1 MSATSKSWE
10 PVILPVLGVI
20 GSVLIM
26 LLARLFLLFIVRP
39 FFAFFQELST
49 NISWENILNLTK
61 ITGIWWLDI
70 IIAIVPFIVINLT
83 IKAFFEGIEGHPGI
97 IGLLFQIF
105 WHIVLASFLC
115 LGAGAAPLCYVIGI
129 AAVDLLICPFVIVLC
144 FLNTILDYG
153 NLISNLSSGISQSI
167 YIDIFT
173 DTTIKFI
180 KNVAYVND
188 FTDWMRQDGVTINN
202 FFDYWWYSLRASV
215 LGFRLDGFWQWL
227 IAFPVNIIA
236 SITYFVLS
244 FKFTFNGL
252 RDEINRRGISQ
263 NTNTVVFPLAFLM
276 IAILGFIG
284 FWWITAGSQVKLAVS
299 PSSVGIVQPA
309 INQKN
314 QSQSLSLGERSLI
327 PGNANTQKQA
337 GIAAFAKGDFATA
350 VTQLEFYIKANRNA
364 PEALIYLNN
373 ARIGN
378 SKSHTIAVAA
388 PIGQG
393 GQSLDTA
400 NEIMRGVAQ
409 AQDEV
414 NKAGGI
420 QNIPLKVMIANDGND
435 SKVATEIADALAKNV
450 SVLGVVGHFSS
461 DATIAAGEVY
471 QKNQLLAISPTS
483 TSVKISGL
491 GNYIFRTVPS
501 DKLAGQSIANYTTG
515 QLRLPRIAVFF
526 NSASNY
532 SKSLKN
538 ELTDALN
545 QNGVK
550 VTEQFDFASSTFKA
564 NDNVKQAISQ
574 GAEVIILLPDAASLD
589 KALQVARVNQNQLP
603 LLGGDSPYQIKTLE
617 IGKQDVEGMVLAVP
631 WHREADPQAEFTKN
645 ADRLWGADVN
655 WRTAMAYDATK
666 ALIAALQQNPTRSGV
681 QKALSATNFS
691 VQGASGVVKFL
702 PTGDRNAPIQLV
714 KIIRDENSRSGTG
727 YDFVPLQ

>member
-1 MSATSKSWE
+1 MSAQSKSWE
-10 PVILPVLGVI
+10 SVIIPILGVI
-20 GSVLIM
+20 GSVIIM

-39 FFAFFQELST
+39 FFAFLKEFST
-49 NISWENILNLTK
+49 NFSWENILNITR
-61 ITGIWWLDI
+61 ITGIGWLDF
-70 IIAIVPFIVINLT
+70 IIAIVAFIVIV
-83 IKAFFEGIEGHPGI
+83 I
-97 IGLLFQIF
+97 IGLAFQAMDNEAGISGLPFQIF
-105 WHIVLASFLC
+105 WYIVLASFFC

-153 NLISNLSSGISQSI
+153 NLISTLASGINQSI

-173 DTTIKFI
+173 DTSIKQI
-180 KNVAYVND
+180 KNVAYIND

-202 FFDYWWYSLRASV
+202 FLDYWWYSLRASV
-215 LGFRLDGFWQWL
+215 LGFRFEGFWQWL

-244 FKFTFNGL
+244 FRFTFEGL
-252 RDEINRRGISQ
+252 REEINRRGISQ
-263 NTNTVVFPLAFLM
+263 TTNPVVFPLAFLM
-276 IAILGFIG
+276 SAILAFIG
-284 FWWITAGSQVKLAVS
+284 FWWITAGSQVKLSVS
-299 PSSVGIVQPA
+299 PPSVGRVQPA
-309 INQKN
+309 INQKIL
-314 QSQSLSLGERSLI
+314 SQSLSLGERSLI
-327 PGNANTQKQA
+327 PGNPNTQKQA
-337 GIAAFAKGDFATA
+337 GMAAFAKGDFATA
-350 VTQLEFYIKANRNA
+350 VNQLQLYIKANRND

-393 GQSLDTA
+393 GQSIDTA

-409 AQDEV
+409 VQDEV
-414 NKAGGI
+414 NQAGDI
-420 QNIPLKVMIANDGND
+420 KNIPLKVMIANEGND
-435 SKVATEIADALAKNV
+435 SKVAAEVAGALAKNS
-450 SVLGVVGHFSS
+450 SVLGVVGHFNS
-461 DATIAAGEVY
+461 DSTIAAGKVY

-483 TSVKISGL
+483 TSVKISEL

-501 DKLAGQSIANYTTG
+501 DKLAGQALANYTTN
-515 QLRLPRIAVFF
+515 QLRLQRVAVFF

-532 SKSLKN
+532 STSLTN
-538 ELTDALN
+538 ELTAALN
-545 QNGVK
+545 QNGGK
-550 VTEQFDFASSTFKA
+550 VTAQFDFASANFKP
-564 NDNVKQAISQ
+564 NDSVKQAISQ
-574 GAEVIILLPDAASLD
+574 GTEVIVLLPDAASLD
-589 KALQVARVNQNQLP
+589 RALQVARVNQNQLP

-631 WHREADPQAEFTKN
+631 WHREANPQAEFTQN

-666 ALIAALQQNPTRSGV
+666 ALIAALQQDPTRSGV
-681 QKALSATNFS
+681 QKAISSPNFS
-691 VQGASGVVKFL
+691 AKGASGLVTFL

-727 YDFVPLQ
+727 YDFVPVQ

>member
-1 MSATSKSWE
+1 MSAQSKSLE
-10 PVILPVLGVI
+10 SVIIPILGVI
-20 GSVLIM
+20 GSVIIM

-39 FFAFFQELST
+39 VFAFFKELTT
-49 NISWENILNLTK
+49 NFSWQNILNITK
-61 ITGIWWLDI
+61 ITSIWWLDI
-70 IIAIVPFIVINLT
+70 IIAIVAFIVIC
-83 IKAFFEGIEGHPGI
+83 I
-97 IGLLFQIF
+97 IGAGFQEIDREAGISGLPLQIF
-105 WHIVLASFLC
+105 WYIVLASFWC
-115 LGAGAAPLCYVIGI
+115 LGAGSAPLCYVIGI
-129 AAVDLLICPFVIVLC
+129 PAVDLLICPFVMVLC

-167 YIDIFT
+167 YIDVFT
-173 DTTIKFI
+173 DTSIKFI

-202 FFDYWWYSLRASV
+202 FLDYWWYSLRASV
-215 LGFRLDGFWQWL
+215 LGFRFDGFWQWL

-244 FKFTFNGL
+244 FIFTFKGL
-252 RDEINRRGISQ
+252 REEINRRGISQ
-263 NTNTVVFPLAFLM
+263 TTNPVVYPLAFLM
-276 IAILGFIG
+276 SAILAFIG

-299 PSSVGIVQPA
+299 PFSVGRVQPA

-327 PGNANTQKQA
+327 PGNANTQKKA

-350 VTQLEFYIKANRNA
+350 VTQLELYIKANRNA

-435 SKVATEIADALAKNV
+435 SKIATEIADALAKNL

-515 QLRLPRIAVFF
+515 QLRLQRIAVFF

-550 VTEQFDFASSTFKA
+550 VTEHFDFASSTFKA

-727 YDFVPLQ
+727 YDFVPVQ

>member
-1 MSATSKSWE
+1 MSAQSKSWE
-10 PVILPVLGVI
+10 SVILPILGVI
-20 GSVLIM
+20 GSVIIM

-39 FFAFFQELST
+39 VFAFVKELTT
-49 NISWENILNLTK
+49 NFSWQNILNITK
-61 ITGIWWLDI
+61 ITSIWWLDI
-70 IIAIVPFIVINLT
+70 IIAIVAFIVIC
-83 IKAFFEGIEGHPGI
+83 I
-97 IGLLFQIF
+97 IGAGFQEIDREAGISGLPLQIF
-105 WHIVLASFLC
+105 WYIVLASFWC
-115 LGAGAAPLCYVIGI
+115 LGAGAAPLCYLIGI
-129 AAVDLLICPFVIVLC
+129 AAVDLLLCPFVIVLC

-167 YIDIFT
+167 YIDVFT
-173 DTTIKFI
+173 DTSIKFI

-202 FFDYWWYSLRASV
+202 FLDYWWYSLRASV
-215 LGFRLDGFWQWL
+215 LGFRFDGFWQWL

-244 FKFTFNGL
+244 FIFTFNGL
-252 RDEINRRGISQ
+252 REEINRRGISQ
-263 NTNTVVFPLAFLM
+263 TTNPVVFPLAFLM
-276 IAILGFIG
+276 SAILAFIG

-299 PSSVGIVQPA
+299 HSSVGRVQPA

-314 QSQSLSLGERSLI
+314 RSQSLSLGERSLI

-337 GIAAFAKGDFATA
+337 GIAGFAKGDFATA
-350 VTQLEFYIKANRNA
+350 FNQLQLYIKANRND

-378 SKSHTIAVAA
+378 NKSHTIAVAA
-388 PIGQG
+388 PIGQS
-393 GQSLDTA
+393 GQSIDTA

-420 QNIPLKVMIANDGND
+420 KNIPLKVMIANDRND
-435 SKVATEIADALAKNV
+435 SKLAAEVADALAKKV
-450 SVLGVVGHFSS
+450 SVLGVVGHFKS
-461 DATIAAGEVY
+461 DATIAAGQVY
-471 QKNQLLAISPTS
+471 KKNQLVAISPTS
-483 TSVKISGL
+483 TSVKISEL

-501 DKLAGQSIANYTTG
+501 DKLAGEALANYTTT
-515 QLRLPRIAVFF
+515 QLRLQRIAVFF

-532 SKSLKN
+532 STSLTN
-538 ELTDALN
+538 ELTAAVN
-545 QNGVK
+545 QNGGK
-550 VTEQFDFASSTFKA
+550 VTAQFDFASATFKP
-564 NDNVKQAISQ
+564 NDSVKQAISQ
-574 GAEVIILLPDAASLD
+574 GAEVIVLLPDTASLNE
-589 KALQVARVNQNQLP
+589 ALQVARVNQNQLP

-631 WHREADPQAEFTKN
+631 WHREAEPQAEFTKN

-702 PTGDRNAPIQLV
+702 PTGDRNGPIQLV